1 MISLTPEYDV
11 YFMSGSIEVVFLF
24 FHCFCLLLVLHS
36 MVFHILFFNVYFI
49 ISISRQLSKSQ
60 PVFKTQL
67 QNTSFLCHY
76 VFYTYQNIFHSSSI
90 FIYQYVHQFYSLVY
104 SNTIRCYYK
113 NHNIFYIYALSWL
126 TDMHKRYSMC
136 IFFKVRVDFS
146 VYPYIILFTYVH
158 KITFFLL
165 ISENYIGILCIVS
178 YEYVESWSMWMSPLS
193 IIN

>member
-11 YFMSGSIEVVFLF
+11 YFMSGSIEVVFYF
-24 FHCFCLLLVLHS
+24 FIVSFCMLHVLHS

-49 ISISRQLSKSQ
+49 ISISIQLSKSQ
-60 PVFKTQL
+60 RIFKTEL

-76 VFYTYQNIFHSSSI
+76 LFYTYQNIFHSSSI
-90 FIYQYVHQFYSLVY
+90 FIYQYVHHFYSLVY
-104 SNTIRCYYK
+104 TIRFYYE
-113 NHNIFYIYALSWL
+113 NHNIFYIYALSRL

-136 IFFKVRVDFS
+136 IFFKFRVDFS